1 MAMQETQ
8 SASSLTVADVEEGMK
23 KIQDHICSFLVKITG
38 QQFREDRWNFEKG
51 KGGGISRIW
60 EGPFDDNASI
70 QPFVLEKGG
79 VNFSGIQGTDL
90 PVSAL
95 ASKVAASSKSTSQ
108 NNSYHATGVSLVI
121 HPTNPNVPTIH
132 MNVRYF
138 ESGDVWWF
146 GGGIDVTPYVAD
158 KNRVMQFHKVLKQIC
173 ERNNHSYDDYK
184 KQCDEYFFIK
194 HRKEMRG
201 VGGIFFDQLST
212 GGKTT
217 QSKEELWKFIQDV
230 GMSFS
235 TLYEPF
241 ITKEQQTIA
250 WTPRQREYQLIRR
263 SRYAEFNLVYDRGTQ
278 FGLQSQGRTESILMS
293 LPAVCIWKYNWQ
305 PAPGSTEEQFANFFL
320 VPQDWASMEQQQI
333 APYPQACAQRLPQV
347 SFQSIGM
354 FAVGLVFGL
363 AIPTVGK
370 LITSRK

>member
-1 MAMQETQ
+1 MATTSAQ
-8 SASSLTVADVEEGMK
+8 SGSGLTVAEIEEGMK
-23 KIQDHICSFLVKITG
+23 KIQNHICAFLEKVTG
-38 QQFREDRWNFEKG
+38 QKFNEDRWNFEKG
-51 KGGGISRIW
+51 SGGGISRIW
-60 EGPFDDNASI
+60 EGKFDDKASV

-95 ASKVAASSKSTSQ
+95 ASKLGASNNSASS

-138 ESGDVWWF
+138 ESGNTWWF

-158 KNRVMQFHKVLKQIC
+158 KNRVMQFHKTLKQIC
-173 ERNNHSYDDYK
+173 ERNNHSYDEYK
-184 KQCDEYFFIK
+184 KHCDEYFFIK

-201 VGGIFFDQLST
+201 VGGIFFDQLTT
-212 GGKTT
+212 GDKNP
-217 QSKEELWKFIQDV
+217 QSKEELWKFVQDV
-230 GMSFS
+230 GMNFS

-250 WTPRQREYQLIRR
+250 WTPRQREFQLIRR

-305 PAPGSTEEQFANFFL
+305 PAPGSEEEQFASFFL
-320 VPQDWASMEQQQI
+320 VPQDWASMEEQPTT
-333 APYPQACAQRLPQV
+333 PYPQASSIRLPQV
-347 SFQSIGM
+347 TCQAWSM
-354 FAVGLVFGL
+354 FAVGLVLGL
-363 AIPTVGK
+363 AVPTVSK
-370 LITSRK
+370 LITNK